1 MLARALSRRS
11 SLVTTNGLR
20 LTVAPG
26 VFHPTLYATT
36 LVFAEYLHSLDL
48 DGKRVL
54 EMGTGSGMLA
64 MEAARRGAQV
74 VAADI
79 NPAAVSCA
87 RENAARNGLATRVT
101 VIESDLFASLASDQR
116 FDIILWN
123 VPFYPR
129 NATDDRGR
137 AWFAGRE
144 YEAIR
149 RFATGA
155 GRFLAEGGA
164 VLVLVSLVMELEKIL
179 PSFEATFAPP
189 RVVAIRRGVL
199 ETFAIL
205 SFEANRTR
213 TGESGRR
220 AAQVRL
226 PP

>member
-1 MLARALSRRS
+1 MAGPTPGRPLARPMIPAELRQSFARRQWCALARSLSPVLPMLARALSRRS

-116 FDIILWN
+116 FDII
-123 VPFYPR
+123 
-129 NATDDRGR
+129 
-137 AWFAGRE
+137 
-144 YEAIR
+144 
-149 RFATGA
+149 
-155 GRFLAEGGA
+155 
-164 VLVLVSLVMELEKIL
+164 
-179 PSFEATFAPP
+179 
-189 RVVAIRRGVL
+189 
-199 ETFAIL
+199 
-205 SFEANRTR
+205 
-213 TGESGRR
+213 
-220 AAQVRL
+220 
-226 PP
+226 